1 MLKFEDMNLAE
12 LEAKLIE
19 LKDLL
24 EEVEEERHII
34 LSQENLHLSSKLVTK
49 YKKELD
55 GIKDDISRVESLIK
69 EKA

>member
-1 MLKFEDMNLAE
+1 MLKFEDMSRAE
-12 LEAKLIE
+12 LEKKLIE

-49 YKKELD
+49 YKNELD
-55 GIKDDISRVESLIK
+55 GIRADICKVENLLN
-69 EKA
+69 EKQ

>member
-1 MLKFEDMNLAE
+1 MLKFEDMTRTE

-34 LSQENLHLSSKLVTK
+34 LGQENLHLSSKLVTK
-49 YKKELD
+49 YQKELD
-55 GIKDDISRVESLIK
+55 GIRGDISKVESLIK
-69 EKA
+69 EKQ